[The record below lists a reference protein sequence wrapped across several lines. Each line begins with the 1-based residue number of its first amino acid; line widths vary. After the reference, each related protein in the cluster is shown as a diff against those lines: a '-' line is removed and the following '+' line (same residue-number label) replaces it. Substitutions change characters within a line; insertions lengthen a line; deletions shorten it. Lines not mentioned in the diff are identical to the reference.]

1 MTRMDIAGNLSL
13 RSTRTAVRSAWR
25 VLLFALFAGCV
36 CFAQPTLPAHALVA
50 NWSVPDIDVWHYEH
64 SGSPGGNNYAATWGS
79 LQYSATTKQFIPK
92 TSAVEASRHSLAML
106 AFDTSSV
113 VEFQPPDADYEISGV
128 TITLKMATGNGA
140 SASGVIGYRGTPM
153 TNAELLA
160 EYVAGTPTSV
170 RPVEL
175 FGVGFRNG
183 YTGFNFGE
191 PAFGPPKYDEN
202 FTSPVESTF
211 DPTSYNAYPIVGDA
225 ANPGQYIDVI
235 NNVTGGYSATAAGGT
250 TAPFD
255 VSPWAVG
262 QAAGLTLGESV
273 PDNTTFS
280 FSLNLDLP
288 GVRQYLEDSI
298 AEGGI
303 GFYVSTLH
311 ATTQGGSGGPYPRW
325 FTKEGTG
332 LNAAAATLAIE
343 YSVGGVFTPGDY
355 DRNGHVEPAD
365 YAKWKMDF
373 GSTVLTAGDG
383 ADGNANGIV
392 DAGDY
397 SIWRDNLASSGT
409 GAAASASLSTVQVPE
424 PSTISLAV
432 FLGWICTLL
441 GGGGM
446 RKRRTPQPSAC
457 DLPRAEL
464 EAGSPRKSLRVDMR
478 AKRETARRG
487 FTLIELLVVIA
498 IIGIL
503 VAILLPAI
511 QAAREAARRTQ
522 CQNNLKQ
529 IGLATLTYHDAS
541 RHLPP
546 PQTIA
551 TGKEIPTDPVFE
563 HAGSMFISLLPYFEE
578 SARFAKY
585 RSEELATST
594 NNLTVTGES
603 LGMFLCPSMDLPRTA
618 PESDC
623 GERLAPGSYLISTRS
638 NYSDWT
644 NLDGAFK
651 KISFAQQAGGPITVQ
666 PYDLSL
672 RHIIDGTSK
681 TLLVGETNYG
691 LQKWLWTGCSGK
703 NGSPKFGD
711 QTWAHG
717 YWNFAWGHMAA
728 DNPAAFNNS
737 NANATSETQR
747 TYRSDHPGGVYF
759 VLLDGSVQFITDSSE
774 PAVRHA
780 MVTRAGGE
788 TESPN

>member
-1 MTRMDIAGNLSL
+1 MTRMDIADISSL

-25 VLLFALFAGCV
+25 VLLFATLASCV
-36 CFAQPTLPAHALVA
+36 YFAQPTSAAHAVVA

-64 SGSPGGNNYAATWGS
+64 AGSPGGNNYAATWGS
-79 LQYSATTKQFIPK
+79 LQYNATTKQFIPK
-92 TSAVEASRHSLAML
+92 TSTVEASRHSLAML

-113 VEFQPPDADYEISGV
+113 VDFQPPDADYEISAV

-160 EYVAGTPTSV
+160 EYVAGAPTSV

-262 QAAGLTLGESV
+262 QASGLALGESV

-343 YSVGGVFTPGDY
+343 YSVGGDFVPGDY

-409 GAAASASLSTVQVPE
+409 GAAASGSLNAVPVPE
-424 PSTISLAV
+424 PSTISLAG

-446 RKRRTPQPSAC
+446 RKRRTPQPAAREF
-457 DLPRAEL
+457 PGTGL

-529 IGLATLTYHDAS
+529 IGLATLTYHDS
-541 RHLPP
+541 TRHLPP
-546 PQTIA
+546 PIVSVPGTVLSTLPRFQQT
-551 TGKEIPTDPVFE
+551 
-563 HAGSMFISLLPYFEE
+563 GSTFVAILPYVEE
-578 SARFAKY
+578 TERFG
-585 RSEELATST
+585 RMEQTESVSSST
-594 NNLTVTGES
+594 NIVVTS
-603 LGMFLCPSMDLPRTA
+603 QPIDIFTCPSMHMPRTA
-618 PESDC
+618 PESAC
-623 GERLAPGSYLISTRS
+623 GERLAPGSYMISSRS
-638 NYSDWT
+638 SFDPIY
-644 NLDGAFK
+644 DGAFTEVQAK
-651 KISFAQQAGGPITVQ
+651 ESPPGSFIVL
-666 PYDLSL
+666 PYTLSM
-672 RHIIDGTSK
+672 RHIEDGTSK
-681 TLLVGETNYG
+681 TLLVGESNYG
-691 LQKWLWTGCSGK
+691 LQKWNWSGCAQF
-703 NGSPKFGD
+703 NGSPKWGD
-711 QTWAHG
+711 QTWALG
-717 YWNFAWGHMAA
+717 YSNIGWGHMSSE
-728 DNPAAFNNS
+728 NPELFNNS
-737 NANATSETQR
+737 NANATSQSYR
-747 TYRSDHPGGVYF
+747 VYRSDHPGGVQF
-759 VLLDGSVQFITDSSE
+759 ALLDGSVQFIPDSSD
-774 PAVRHA
+774 PAVRRA

-788 TESPN
+788 TNSSLN